1 MLTVDLSVP
10 LVAQWYKVYAGHM
23 LRNTTIGI
31 YPALT
36 RLFNNS
42 TKISPCL
49 ENPIPKSSVLSH
61 CSNYRPI
68 SLLSLPSKILERIV
82 HNRVSEFLSKHN
94 LLSRVQF
101 GFRSHSFTQ
110 EALLS
115 VTNTWQTMLSKHKL
129 IAAVFLDVKK
139 AFDSVSH
146 HQLIHSLHSIGIQGS
161 LLNWFRDYLSRRS
174 QRVV

>member
-1 MLTVDLSVP
+1 MPS
-10 LVAQWYKVYAGHM
+10 
-23 LRNTTIGI
+23 
-31 YPALT
+31 
-36 RLFNNS
+36 FNQDFQHLPNS

-82 HNRVSEFLSKHN
+82 HNRVSEFLLKHN

-101 GFRSHSFTQ
+101 SFRSHSSTQ

-139 AFDSVSH
+139 AFNSVSH
-146 HQLIHSLHSIGIQGS
+146 HQLIHSLHSIEIQGS
-161 LLNWFRDYLSRRS
+161 LLNWFRDYLSGRS
-174 QRVV
+174 QHVVLDGEISGRVNVT